1 MSATNANS
9 NANATGKACTSNAQ
23 CSSGLTAFGITLGA
37 SCCSTRALSFNGTAA
52 AVANS
57 YCVDAPA
64 TTQYQFWNTYSGNT
78 NLTGDATIITSG
90 CVSSSNYIKASI
102 SMVIFVV
109 LSFVSL
115 Y

>member
-9 NANATGKACTSNAQ
+9 NANATGTACTSNDQ
-23 CSSGLTAFGITLGA
+23 CSKGVTLLGLTAFGT
-37 SCCSTRALSFNGTAA
+37 CCSTRALSFNGTAA

-57 YCVDAPA
+57 YCVSAPA
-64 TTQYQFWNTYSGNT
+64 TTQYQFWSTYSGNT